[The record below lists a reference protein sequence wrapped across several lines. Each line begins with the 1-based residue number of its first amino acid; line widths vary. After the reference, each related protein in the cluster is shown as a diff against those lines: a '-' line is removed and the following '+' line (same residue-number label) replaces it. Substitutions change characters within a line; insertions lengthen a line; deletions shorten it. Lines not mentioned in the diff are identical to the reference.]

1 MEGEADAPPGSA
13 DAQVKGPE
21 KSESEQPELK
31 EAKAAPAEPEE
42 PEEPEEPDEPDE
54 DDGLSQDG
62 KEAVKLEG
70 AWQQLEGT
78 PRTQA
83 CPKFLVWNE
92 YGHVASYPDLLRV
105 EIQRNGEEKSQ
116 VIKDYDSL
124 QLAAVSEGVVCLA
137 STSSSP
143 TGARIQL
150 RPTQR
155 WEKAVFSA
163 PLGHSNESPE
173 AIASGEDFVAV
184 LTSSRLLRLY
194 TFSGLPLGLLST
206 PGQSVALSARGS
218 LLLVVTR
225 VPGGEEDELEFRL
238 LDTKSRSERS
248 AGHLPLS
255 EGALL
260 RWVGFT
266 DEMVPVAI
274 DTMGVVRA
282 LLGAGAGN
290 WGSHHLGAE
299 WTQLLSL
306 DTEECELWA
315 VNATSSGLVVVEVE
329 TEPCPPHAKVIA
341 GEVHT
346 ADAEFGFGGL
356 KPTRTIPWFMPL
368 GAFPSGGEA
377 IEFTFREQLLL
388 RHQQALHTSNLQDS
402 SRVETVEKKYRTSV
416 LKLFTHFAKSGE
428 VERAHHVAQFYLA
441 KVNGGDKVLE
451 MACKL
456 AESAKQYKLA
466 DEISSLCN
474 KRESLGVPAPSAP
487 SAPSAPPLFR
497 PGEFEGKQTD
507 AKTPTLSTAE
517 PPSAPSAPS
526 VDAAARAETKSAT
539 SAASAASPAKTGE
552 KPQKEAEVAAPRVQS
567 TNPFLRKR
575 PNQAANGARQPATPM
590 ASGSPVSKIRRT

>member
-1 MEGEADAPPGSA
+1 MEEEADGPPE
-13 DAQVKGPE
+13 AQVKGPE
-21 KSESEQPELK
+21 QSEQLEQLEQPELK
-31 EAKAAPAEPEE
+31 EEPEE
-42 PEEPEEPDEPDE
+42 PEEPDE

-105 EIQRNGEEKSQ
+105 EIHRNGEEKSQ

-124 QLAAVSEGVVCLA
+124 QLAAVSEGVVILA

-173 AIASGEDFVAV
+173 AIASGQDFVAV

-194 TFSGLPLGLLST
+194 TFSGLPLGLLSM

-238 LDTKSRSERS
+238 LDTKSRSEPS

-266 DEMVPVAI
+266 EEMVPVAI

-290 WGSHHLGAE
+290 WGSHHLGGE

-315 VNATSSGLVVVEVE
+315 VNATSNGLVVVEVE

-346 ADAEFGFGGL
+346 AAAEFGFGGL

-388 RHQQALHTSNLQDS
+388 RHQQALLTSNLQDS
-402 SRVETVEKKYRTSV
+402 SRVETVEKKYKTSV

-466 DEISSLCN
+466 DEITSLCI
-474 KRESLGVPAPSAP
+474 KRMESLGVPPAPA
-487 SAPSAPPLFR
+487 APSAPPLFR

-517 PPSAPSAPS
+517 PPSALSAPSAPS
-526 VDAAARAETKSAT
+526 APAVDAAARAETKSAT

-552 KPQKEAEVAAPRVQS
+552 KLQKEAEVAAPRVQS

-590 ASGSPVSKIRRT
+590 ASGSPASKIRRT

>member
-1 MEGEADAPPGSA
+1 MEEEASDARSSK
-13 DAQVKGPE
+13 AQVPGP
-21 KSESEQPELK
+21 KQSEQSEQPESK
-31 EAKAAPAEPEE
+31 EAPAEPEE
-42 PEEPEEPDEPDE
+42 PEEAEEPDE
-54 DDGLSQDG
+54 DDALSQDG

-105 EIQRNGEEKSQ
+105 EIHRNGEEKSQ
-116 VIKDYDSL
+116 VIKDYDGL

-163 PLGHSNESPE
+163 PLGHGNESPE
-173 AIASGEDFVAV
+173 AIASGQDFVAV

-194 TFSGLPLGLLST
+194 TFSGLPLGLLSM

-225 VPGGEEDELEFRL
+225 APGGEEDELEFRL
-238 LDTKSRSERS
+238 LDTKSRSERT

-266 DEMVPVAI
+266 EEMVPVAI

-282 LLGAGAGN
+282 LLGAGAGS

-306 DTEECELWA
+306 DTEEGELWA
-315 VNATSSGLVVVEVE
+315 VNATSNGLVVVEVE
-329 TEPCPPHAKVIA
+329 TEPCPPHAKVLA

-346 ADAEFGFGGL
+346 AAAEFGFGGL

-388 RHQQALHTSNLQDS
+388 RHQQALLTSDLQDA
-402 SRVETVEKKYRTSV
+402 SRVETVEKKYKTSV

-466 DEISSLCN
+466 DEITSLCN
-474 KRESLGVPAPSAP
+474 KRMESLRQVPQAPPAPSAP
-487 SAPSAPPLFR
+487 VPLFR
-497 PGEFEGKQTD
+497 PGEFEGVSAGKQTD

-517 PPSAPSAPS
+517 PPSAPNA
-526 VDAAARAETKSAT
+526 VDAAARAETAETKST
-539 SAASAASPAKTGE
+539 AAAASPASPTTGE
-552 KPQKEAEVAAPRVQS
+552 LQKEAEVAPRVS

-575 PNQAANGARQPATPM
+575 PQAANGARQPATPM
-590 ASGSPVSKIRRT
+590 AGSPASKIRRT